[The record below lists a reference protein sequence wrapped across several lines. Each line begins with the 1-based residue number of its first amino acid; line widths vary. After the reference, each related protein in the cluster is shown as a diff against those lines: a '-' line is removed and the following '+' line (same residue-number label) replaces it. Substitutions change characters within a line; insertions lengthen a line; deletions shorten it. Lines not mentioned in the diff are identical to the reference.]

1 MVVKFLEFEEVNEG
15 DLNDDLAIINADLPP
30 APENLTETPF
40 IQTPK
45 RQPAFKPPPPQ
56 VEAEAPVE
64 EVEAPV
70 EEAPVKKIKA
80 KKPLSEKQ
88 KAHLE
93 KMRLRKANKKQT
105 QIEKKL
111 EKTDIVSKVENKVEA
126 PIKTDEEILDMDKKE
141 FDKWIKHMDR
151 FEKMV
156 EALERQKQKEQE
168 KVRKQEELIEARIRK
183 KIELENKERSNKK
196 HSIPDYS
203 NITNTPVLEHKENDY
218 GIYSNMFG
226 Y

>member
-1 MVVKFLEFEEVNEG
+1 MLEKNRKINFYFKIISKIKMVVKFLEFEEVTEG

-30 APENLTETPF
+30 AVENLDDNPF

-56 VEAEAPVE
+56 TEAEAPVE
-64 EVEAPV
+64 EEPV
-70 EEAPVKKIKA
+70 EEITVKKIKA

-93 KMRLRKANKKQT
+93 KMRLKKANKKKD
-105 QIEKKL
+105 QIEKKM
-111 EKTDIVSKVENKVEA
+111 EKTDIVSKVEQKIQA

-156 EALERQKQKEQE
+156 EAM
-168 KVRKQEELIEARIRK
+168 RKRARKSK
-183 KIELENKERSNKK
+183 KSRSN
-196 HSIPDYS
+196 
-203 NITNTPVLEHKENDY
+203 N
-218 GIYSNMFG
+218 
-226 Y
+226 

>member
-1 MVVKFLEFEEVNEG
+1 MVVKFLEFEEVTEG

-30 APENLTETPF
+30 AVENLDDNPF

-56 VEAEAPVE
+56 TEAEAPVE
-64 EVEAPV
+64 EEPV
-70 EEAPVKKIKA
+70 EEITVKKIKA

-93 KMRLRKANKKQT
+93 KMRLKKANKKKD
-105 QIEKKL
+105 QIEKKM
-111 EKTDIVSKVENKVEA
+111 EKTDIVSKVEQKIQA

-156 EALERQKQKEQE
+156 EAMEKQREREQE
-168 KVRKQEELIEARIRK
+168 KVRNQEAIIEARIRK
-183 KIELENKERSNKK
+183 KIEKESRERSNQK
-196 HSIPDYS
+196 HSVPDYS
-203 NITNTPVLEHKENDY
+203 NITNTTVLEHKENDY
-218 GIYSNMFG
+218 GEFSSMFG

>member
-1 MVVKFLEFEEVNEG
+1 MVVKFLEFEEVTEG
-15 DLNDDLAIINADLPP
+15 DLNDDLAIINADLAP
-30 APENLTETPF
+30 APENLDDNPF

-64 EVEAPV
+64 EAPV
-70 EEAPVKKIKA
+70 EETPVKKIKA

-93 KMRLRKANKKQT
+93 KMRLKKANKKKD

-111 EKTDIVSKVENKVEA
+111 EKTDIVSKVEHKVEA

-168 KVRKQEELIEARIRK
+168 KVRNQEAIIEARIRK
-183 KIELENKERSNKK
+183 KIEKESRERSNQK
-196 HSIPDYS
+196 HSVPDYS
-203 NITNTPVLEHKENDY
+203 NITNTTVLEHKENDY
-218 GIYSNMFG
+218 GEFSSMFG